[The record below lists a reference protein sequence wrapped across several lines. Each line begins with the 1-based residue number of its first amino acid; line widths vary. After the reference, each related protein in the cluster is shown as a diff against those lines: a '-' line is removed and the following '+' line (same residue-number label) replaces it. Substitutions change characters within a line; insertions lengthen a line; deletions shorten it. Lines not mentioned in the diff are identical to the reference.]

1 MRVARWPGT
10 LRGRATLAF
19 TAVAVLLSI
28 VLAVG
33 VWLGVSR
40 YLLVGRERATLA
52 QTVANAAQV
61 QRASGA
67 GGLSSEELLSQLPR
81 ETGSTSLLGDGDRW
95 ITTSLTVGRDD
106 VPPRL
111 RQVVLDG
118 TPARQRFD
126 VDGQTVLGIGVPL
139 ETTGSGY
146 FEVFPLDE
154 LDHTYRVLAG
164 VLAGATL
171 AVVPASLLVGSWATR
186 PTLRPLDRVAGA
198 AAAIAAGDL
207 TARIDPQGDPSLV
220 PIARSFNATVA
231 ALEERVRSDARF
243 AADVSHELRSPLTTI
258 LGALALLESYED
270 HLPADG
276 REGLELLRAEV
287 TRFERLVADL
297 LEISRG
303 DAGAEDAV
311 LEEVRLLDLVT
322 ESLARRQATG
332 GPVVPLLVAPDARPA
347 VVCADKRRLERVVSN
362 LVENA
367 EKHAGGATAVR
378 VEASRTEASIVVDDA
393 GPGVPEAERSR
404 VFERFA
410 RGHDTNRARSDGS
423 GLGLSL
429 VARHVRAMGGSV
441 SLSES
446 PEGGARLTV
455 TLPLWEVR
463 CDD

>member
-1 MRVARWPGT
+1 MRAARWPGT

-19 TAVAVLLSI
+19 TAVAVALSI

-52 QTVANAAQV
+52 QTTANAAQV

-67 GGLSSEELLSQLPR
+67 AGLSTEQLLSQLPR
-81 ETGSTSLLGDGDRW
+81 ETGSTSLLADGDRW
-95 ITTSLTVGRDD
+95 ITTSLTVGRADI
-106 VPPRL
+106 PAEL
-111 RQVVLDG
+111 RQAVLDG

-126 VDGQTVLGIGVPL
+126 VDGQTVLGIGLPL
-139 ETTGSGY
+139 ASGGGY

-207 TARIDPQGDPSLV
+207 SARIDPQGDPSLV

-258 LGALALLESYED
+258 LGSLALLEAYAD

-287 TRFERLVADL
+287 SRFERLVADL
-297 LEISRG
+297 LEISRA

-311 LEEVRLLDLVT
+311 LEDVRLADLVT
-322 ESLARRQATG
+322 ESLSRRQTTG
-332 GPVVPLLVAPDARPA
+332 GPDVPLVVSPDGRA
-347 VVCADKRRLERVVSN
+347 VVVRADKRRLERVVSN

-378 VEASRTEASIVVDDA
+378 VEAGPAEARVLVDDA
-393 GPGVPEAERSR
+393 GPGVPEEERSR

-410 RGHDTNRARSDGS
+410 RGHDTNRARSDGA

-441 SLSES
+441 ALSES

-455 TLPLWEVR
+455 TLPRQEVP